1 MKKFVCCLLVL
12 IGTTYTT
19 FAQQKKIVA
28 DKIVGIVGD
37 KIILQSDIHNA
48 LADAARQGSTL
59 PEDAECSVLEQA
71 LVSKVLMLQAQ
82 KDSLPIT
89 DEEVEAELDQRV
101 RYFINQYGTQAEVER
116 LAGKTI
122 YQIKDDARES
132 VKERKLAEAMQRKIL
147 ETVRITPAE
156 VKVYFDR
163 FPKDSL
169 PFFESELEIGHI
181 DVFPKASRDLEKYI
195 QDEMTNYKKQVDA
208 KVLTFEQAVKK

>member
-71 LVSKVLMLQAQ
+71 LVSKVLML
-82 KDSLPIT
+82 
-89 DEEVEAELDQRV
+89 
-101 RYFINQYGTQAEVER
+101 
-116 LAGKTI
+116 
-122 YQIKDDARES
+122 
-132 VKERKLAEAMQRKIL
+132 
-147 ETVRITPAE
+147 
-156 VKVYFDR
+156 
-163 FPKDSL
+163 
-169 PFFESELEIGHI
+169 
-181 DVFPKASRDLEKYI
+181 
-195 QDEMTNYKKQVDA
+195 
-208 KVLTFEQAVKK
+208 